1 MGRSFPIGRRLT
13 MKIRRLKENDLE
25 KLIELY
31 SHYTIPE
38 SLPPLSHS
46 KIYKIWNQIES
57 SPFVNYFVLETKGEI
72 VTSCILSMTP
82 AFIRGG
88 NAYGLIEHVVTH
100 REHRRKGYANAIL
113 RFALKYAWKKGC
125 TEVMLLSGW
134 NNKIAHRLYES
145 IGFDRSRRK
154 GFIIF
159 KPRND

>member
-1 MGRSFPIGRRLT
+1 

-38 SLPPLSHS
+38 SLPPLSSS
-46 KIYKIWNQIES
+46 KIHKIWNQIKS
-57 SPFVNYFVLETKGEI
+57 SPCVNYFVLEVKGEI
-72 VTSCILSMTP
+72 VTSCILSITP

-88 NAYGLIEHVVTH
+88 DAYGLIEHVVTH
-100 REHRRKGYANAIL
+100 QEHRRKGYANAIL
-113 RFALKYAWKKGC
+113 CFALKYAWKNGC

-134 NNKIAHRLYES
+134 KNKIAHQMYES
-145 IGFDRSRRK
+145 IGFDKFKRK

-159 KPRND
+159 KPQND